1 MTLYL
6 VFGLAALA
14 LVILILLLWR
24 FWRDYARLTPEAEEH
39 ERELALLNDAQAH
52 RVSDQILARP
62 PDPDAAWQTMVERG
76 GGGRRRRSPPRR

>member
-6 VFGLAALA
+6 LFGLAALT
-14 LVILILLLWR
+14 LVGLIVLLWR
-24 FWRDYARLTPEAEEH
+24 LWRDYAHLSPETEEH
-39 ERELALLNDAQAH
+39 ERELAMLNDAQAH

-76 GGGRRRRSPPRR
+76 AGRHRRAPPRR